1 MLRVPVKPAL
11 VSWARDRA
19 SYSLDELSGRFPNLQ
34 AWERGDILPT
44 LKQLEAFAKATHVP
58 FGYFFFSE
66 PPVETV
72 PIPDFRT
79 RASIS
84 SRRPSPDLL
93 DTLYRCQ
100 ARQDWY
106 QGFARSSDE
115 PELEFV
121 GSAQIDDDVVETA
134 ARMRHALGFELCE
147 RRRWVGWTHALRRLM
162 QNAEKLG
169 ILAMVSASVP
179 SNNRRRLDVQEFR
192 GFAIADPWAP
202 LVFVNAADTRTAQMF
217 MLAYEFAHI
226 WSGTSALSDA
236 DVTCVPDRP
245 AERWCH
251 CVAMEFL
258 LPIHALRDA
267 FDRGTSLES
276 ELERL
281 ARRFKVSALVVLR
294 RLRDANQLSQ
304 EQFQTACNSEL
315 RRLHATPKRGSGA
328 SYLSQAERVSKR
340 FARGLIE
347 STLEGRTAFTEAFR
361 LLGLKKLA
369 SFDALRRDLGVGY

>member
-1 MLRVPVKPAL
+1 MLRVPVRPAL

-19 SYSLDELSGRFPNLQ
+19 GYSLDELSGRFPNLQ

-44 LKQLEAFAKATHVP
+44 LKQLEAFAKATYVP

-66 PPVETV
+66 APVETV

-79 RASIS
+79 CASIC
-84 SRRPSPDLL
+84 SRRPSPNLL

-106 QGFARSSDE
+106 QGFARSIDE

-121 GSAQIDDDVVETA
+121 GSSRIGDDVIETA
-134 ARMRHALGFELCE
+134 ARMRHALGFDLCE

-162 QNAEKLG
+162 EKAEELG
-169 ILAMVSASVP
+169 ILAMVSGSVP

-192 GFAIADPWAP
+192 GFALADPWAP
-202 LVFVNAADTRTAQMF
+202 LVFVNAADTRAAQMF

-236 DVTCVPDRP
+236 DVTCVPYRP

-251 CVAMEFL
+251 CVATEFL
-258 LPIHALRDA
+258 LPIEALRDA
-267 FDRGTSLES
+267 FGQGASLES

-281 ARRFKVSALVVLR
+281 ARRFKVSTLVVLR

-304 EQFQTACNSEL
+304 EQFRSAYNSEL
-315 RRLHATPKRGSGA
+315 SSLHAMSKRGSGA
-328 SYLSQAERVSKR
+328 SYLSLADRVSKR

-347 STLEGRTAFTEAFR
+347 STLEGRTTFTEAFR
-361 LLGLKKLA
+361 LLGLKKMT
-369 SFDALRRDLGVGY
+369 SFEALRRDLDV

>member
-1 MLRVPVKPAL
+1 MFRVPVDPAL
-11 VSWARDRA
+11 LSWARFRA
-19 SYSLDELSGRFPNLQ
+19 NQSLDSLSGRFPKLQ
-34 AWERGDILPT
+34 AWERGDIQPT
-44 LKQLEAFAKATHVP
+44 LKQLKAFAKATHVP
-58 FGYFFFSE
+58 FGCFYFTE
-66 PPVETV
+66 PPDETL

-79 RASIS
+79 GANIS
-84 SRRPSPDLL
+84 LRRPSPNFL
-93 DTLYRCQ
+93 DTFFLCQ
-100 ARQDWY
+100 DRQYWY
-106 QGFARSSDE
+106 QDFAQSINE

-121 GSAQIDDDVVETA
+121 GSSQIDEDFVETA
-134 ARMRHALGFELCE
+134 ARMRHALGFDLCE
-147 RRRWVGWTHALRRLM
+147 RRRWVGWTHALRHLM
-162 QNAEKLG
+162 EKAEELG
-169 ILAMVSASVP
+169 ILVMVSGSVP

-192 GFAIADPWAP
+192 GFAITDPWAP
-202 LVFVNAADTRTAQMF
+202 LVFVNAADTKAAQMF

-236 DVTCVPDRP
+236 DVTCVPNRP

-258 LPIHALRDA
+258 LPSQALRDA
-267 FDRGTSLES
+267 FDQGASLES

-281 ARRFKVSALVVLR
+281 VRCFKVSALVVLR

-304 EQFQTACNSEL
+304 EQFQTAYDSEL
-315 RRLHATPKRGSGA
+315 RRLHAMPKRGSGA
-328 SYLSQAERVSKR
+328 SYLSLAERVSKR

-347 STLEGRTAFTEAFR
+347 STLEGRTAVTEAFR